1 MAKTQEE
8 LNTIKEEVET
18 LNKKLVE
25 LNDEELKQVTGG
37 VMPVIYA
44 SVIRNL
50 MGSGVAYNS
59 DSNNWKSDKL
69 PTEPGNYKIG
79 TDIELNEKWIPD
91 TVKVTLDK

>member
-1 MAKTQEE
+1 MKSKEE
-8 LNTIKEEVET
+8 LNALKEDVET
-18 LNKKLVE
+18 LNNKLAE

-37 VMPVIYA
+37 VMPVIFA

-50 MGSGVAYNS
+50 MGSGVEYNS

-79 TDIELNEKWIPD
+79 TDVELNEKWIPD
-91 TVKVTLDK
+91 TGKITLDR